1 MNYAYTVKTL
11 NMKKFLWGLSL
22 AISMVGFGCKSDKSD
37 AEIQNAVNEKI
48 TANAEMKDLNASV
61 NAGVVTLTGHCKDDE
76 CRKDCQQKV
85 EGIAGVKQ
93 VVNNITVG
101 QPVPDAN
108 VEISDDATLKTA
120 VNDVV
125 KGYNK
130 VEADV
135 KDGVVT
141 LRGEIARADLQDL
154 MQKLNELKP
163 KKIDNELV
171 IK

>member
-1 MNYAYTVKTL
+1 
-11 NMKKFLWGLSL
+11 MKKFLWGLSI
-22 AISMVGFGCKSDKSD
+22 AISIVGFGCKSEKTD

-48 TANAEMKDLNASV
+48 TANTEMKDLDASV
-61 NAGVVTLTGHCKDDE
+61 TAGVVTLTGHCKDEE
-76 CRKDCQQKV
+76 CRKDCEQEIK
-85 EGIAGVKQ
+85 GIAGVKQ

-101 QPVPDAN
+101 QSTTDAN
-108 VEISDDATLKTA
+108 VEISDDSTLKTA

-125 KGYNK
+125 KGYDK

-135 KDGVVT
+135 KDGVIT
-141 LRGEIARADLQDL
+141 LRGEIARSDLQNL